1 AANLAG
7 VAVDAALLRWPKLC
21 GIDLDL
27 GVDFGELEHL
37 FEQRPNRALCA
48 GADVVRF
55 SGVTVL
61 QQQEVGAD
69 DVANVEEIAGDVEV
83 AGFDHGG
90 PGAVLDGGDLLGES

>member
-1 AANLAG
+1 MQLCSCSCGLILPTVDCVLQRLLDGVGRLPSCVAANLAG

-61 QQQEVGAD
+61 QQQEVA
-69 DVANVEEIAGDVEV
+69 AAG
-83 AGFDHGG
+83 
-90 PGAVLDGGDLLGES
+90 